1 VAGENVR
8 QLKETVTTRQLR
20 RIMTTK
26 TFTVPNISC
35 GHCTHTIEM
44 ELSDLAGVQSVQA
57 DKDTRQVTV
66 AWEEPASWEKIRVL
80 LQEINYPPEGL
91 IQLC

>member
-1 VAGENVR
+1 
-8 QLKETVTTRQLR
+8 
-20 RIMTTK
+20 MTTK

-44 ELSDLAGVQSVQA
+44 EVGELAGVTNVTA
-57 DKDTRQVTV
+57 VEDTKQVTV
-66 AWEEPASWEKIRVL
+66 EWNNPATWEQIQAT

-91 IQLC
+91 IQIS

>member
-1 VAGENVR
+1 MES
-8 QLKETVTTRQLR
+8 
-20 RIMTTK
+20 K

-44 ELSDLAGVQSVQA
+44 EVSELAGVASVKAVQ
-57 DKDTRQVTV
+57 DSKQVTIE
-66 AWEEPASWEKIRVL
+66 WNTPATWDQIQST

-91 IQLC
+91 IQIG

>member
-1 VAGENVR
+1 
-8 QLKETVTTRQLR
+8 
-20 RIMTTK
+20 MMTK

-44 ELSDLAGVQSVQA
+44 EVGELAGVKRVTAAQ
-57 DKDTRQVTV
+57 DTKRVTV
-66 AWEEPASWEKIRVL
+66 EWEDPASWEKIAAL

-91 IQLC
+91 IQVS